1 MYQTTGY
8 WQCLIHPDETERKKA
23 VRTVQEGL
31 RVAGDIGA
39 RGIDTGP
46 GSMNPTGPWNPH
58 PDNWSQKS
66 KEQLIK
72 SLRECAKAAADNQ
85 VYLSLEG
92 HQLVVLENEK
102 VTKEILDAVDSPW
115 VRSDLDPAN
124 WVTLKTVYGT
134 GEYIDRIFD
143 TLGNHI
149 VSGHAKDVTLTNAHT
164 LHLPTCAAGK
174 GMLDFK
180 AYIRRMDAL
189 DPEYPL
195 IVEGAQESELP
206 EVSDF
211 LHRTAAELGVQVI
224 R

>member
-23 VRTVQEGL
+23 VRTVQEAL

-58 PDNWSQKS
+58 PDNWSQRS
-66 KEQLIK
+66 KAQLIK

-124 WVTLKTVYGT
+124 WVTLKTVYST

-149 VSGHAKDVTLTNAHT
+149 VSGHAKDITLTNKHT
-164 LHLPTCAAGK
+164 LHLPTCAAGT

-180 AYIRRMDAL
+180 AYIRRMHAL

-195 IVEGAQESELP
+195 IVEGAQEEQLP

-211 LHRTAAELGVQVI
+211 LHRTAAELGIQVI
-224 R
+224 Q